1 MAKNEIPFS
10 LFPSPRK
17 ESKVL
22 LLLDLLFERNALR
35 ESVKKLSVGK
45 TGARA
50 IFSFV
55 RTRTGEEDRYY
66 VGKKVAERRGR
77 KSGASVLYSI
87 VNN

>member
-22 LLLDLLFERNALR
+22 LLSEKNALR

>member
-1 MAKNEIPFS
+1 M
-10 LFPSPRK
+10 
-17 ESKVL
+17 
-22 LLLDLLFERNALR
+22 
-35 ESVKKLSVGK
+35 KKLSVGK

-55 RTRTGEEDRYY
+55 RTRTGEEDRY